1 MTENEIINIVVKHI
15 NIKKNNIKLNSKIED
30 LPGWDSLNLFNIVMD
45 IERKSKKKLNINKFL
60 KIKTFKEFIE
70 LIEKK

>member
-1 MTENEIINIVVKHI
+1 MTENEIINIIVKHI
-15 NIKKNNIKLNSKIED
+15 NIKKNNIKINSKIED

-45 IERKSKKKLNINKFL
+45 IEKKSKKKLNINKFL
-60 KIKTFKEFIE
+60 KVKTLKEFIE